1 MPGLLVRSNDALVR
15 RKLEALAA
23 ELGLDLGDGGE
34 SGPAA
39 IVIDL
44 EQPGALEE
52 VADLRA
58 RFPDAVLAGHVGL
71 PDQDLW
77 LGAERAG
84 CDLVASRGS
93 LAVTLRRR
101 LAGSGGAGR
110 RRLPL
115 FPAADVAGRLG
126 VVHRDPQSPVGP
138 LAVYHLRGR
147 LHAVED
153 RCPHAG
159 ATLSEGEVE
168 GCVVTCPRHGSQF
181 DVSDGERVR
190 GPADQGLRTFTLVEE
205 GGQVYLVLP
214 ST

>member
-1 MPGLLVRSNDALVR
+1 
-15 RKLEALAA
+15 
-23 ELGLDLGDGGE
+23 
-34 SGPAA
+34 
-39 IVIDL
+39 
-44 EQPGALEE
+44 
-52 VADLRA
+52 
-58 RFPDAVLAGHVGL
+58 
-71 PDQDLW
+71 
-77 LGAERAG
+77 
-84 CDLVASRGS
+84 
-93 LAVTLRRR
+93 
-101 LAGSGGAGR
+101 
-110 RRLPL
+110 

-147 LHAVED
+147 LHAVDD

>member
-1 MPGLLVRSNDALVR
+1 MTMLFLRSDDALVR
-15 RKLEALAA
+15 RKLEVLAG
-23 ELGLDLGDGGE
+23 ELGLELGGGGE
-34 SGPAA
+34 DPPAA
-39 IVIDL
+39 VVIDL
-44 EQPGALEE
+44 ERPGALEE

-58 RFPDAVLAGHVGL
+58 RFPEAILAGHVGL
-71 PDQDLW
+71 PDKELW

-84 CDLVASRGS
+84 CDLVASRGAI
-93 LAVTLRRR
+93 AVTLRRR
-101 LAGSGGAGR
+101 LSAPGGGGR

-115 FPAADVAGRLG
+115 FATDDVAGRLG
-126 VVHRDPQSPVGP
+126 LVHRDAQSPVGP
-138 LAVYHLRGR
+138 LAVYHLRGQ

-168 GCVVTCPRHGSQF
+168 GCVLTCPRHGSQF
-181 DVSDGERVR
+181 DVSDGGRVR

-205 GGQVYLVLP
+205 GGQVYLLLP